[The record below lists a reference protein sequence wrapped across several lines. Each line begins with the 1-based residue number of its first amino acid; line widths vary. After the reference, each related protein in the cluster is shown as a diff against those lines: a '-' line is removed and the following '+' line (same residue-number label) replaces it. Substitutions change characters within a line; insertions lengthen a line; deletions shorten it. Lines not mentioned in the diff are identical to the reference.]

1 MYKEFRNTF
10 IFGQPG
16 TGKSKLLRNYIE
28 EVIYDR
34 TEDSEIFL
42 ISHKYLGYRSN
53 KIRDEIVEDFDTNIE
68 KIYKL
73 YLERLEK
80 SDLRTTPKLYVFL
93 DGLTKTFSK
102 INDNTKAL
110 LGEMMENGPKA
121 KLYCVMTS
129 SSRDF
134 DEHILSGSTIIEL
147 K

>member
-28 EVIYDR
+28 EVIYDK

-53 KIRDEIVEDFDTNIE
+53 KIRDEIVDDFDTNIE
-68 KIYKL
+68 KIHNL

-80 SDLRTTPKLYVFL
+80 SDLRSTPKLYVFL
-93 DGLTKTFSK
+93 DGLTKTFSR
-102 INDNTKAL
+102 INDNTKAM

>member
-28 EVIYDR
+28 EVIYDK

-53 KIRDEIVEDFDTNIE
+53 KIRDEIIDDFDTNIE
-68 KIYKL
+68 KIHNL

-80 SDLRTTPKLYVFL
+80 SDLRSTPKLYIFL

-102 INDNTKAL
+102 INDNTKAM

>member
-28 EVIYDR
+28 EVIYDK

-53 KIRDEIVEDFDTNIE
+53 KIRDEIVDDFDTNIE
-68 KIYKL
+68 KIHNL
-73 YLERLEK
+73 YLERLGK
-80 SDLRTTPKLYVFL
+80 SDLRSTPKLYVFL
-93 DGLTKTFSK
+93 DGLTKTFSR
-102 INDNTKAL
+102 INDNTKAM

>member
-102 INDNTKAL
+102 INDNTKTL
-110 LGEMMENGPKA
+110 LGELMENGPKA

>member
-1 MYKEFRNTF
+1 MYREFRNTF
-10 IFGQPG
+10 IFGLPG

-34 TEDSEIFL
+34 DENSEIVL

-53 KIRDEIVEDFDTNIE
+53 KIREEIVDDFDENI
-68 KIYKL
+68 KRIHDL
-73 YLERLEK
+73 YLSRLEK
-80 SDLRTTPKLYVFL
+80 ADLRYEPKLYVFL
-93 DGLTKTFSK
+93 DGLTKTFAK
-102 INDNTKAL
+102 INDETKKM

-134 DEHILSGSTIIEL
+134 DEHILAGSTVIEL